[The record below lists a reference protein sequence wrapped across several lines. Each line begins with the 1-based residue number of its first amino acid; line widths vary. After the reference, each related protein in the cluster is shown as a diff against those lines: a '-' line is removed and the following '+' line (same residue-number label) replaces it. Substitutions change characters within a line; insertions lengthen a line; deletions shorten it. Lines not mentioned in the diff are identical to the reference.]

1 MSADTDDHD
10 GKQSAN
16 RKDPAATD
24 AADAAAAQW
33 EGTLPDPTKPVDAPD
48 DAAEVSPEETFAAFE
63 EDAEKTA
70 DELSALRTQLQEAQD
85 RTLRAQAELENV
97 RKRAQ
102 REIVEERR
110 YAATPL
116 IRDLLVVADNVDRAI
131 EAAEQTEQNGGLL
144 EGFRMV
150 ADQLHHALEK
160 HGCQKIAAD
169 GEPFDPHLHEAICQQ
184 PSAEHEPG
192 TVMQVTLNGYQLH
205 DRVVRPAQVIVS
217 AAPHTEEAEDAD
229 DAGDP

>member
-1 MSADTDDHD
+1 MSADNDDRD
-10 GKQSAN
+10 GKQPVDQEN
-16 RKDPAATD
+16 PPTTE
-24 AADAAAAQW
+24 AADVAAAQW
-33 EGTLPDPTKPVDAPD
+33 DGRLADPTGPVEEPED
-48 DAAEVSPEETFAAFE
+48 EQEISPEETFAAFE

-70 DELSALRTQLQEAQD
+70 GELAALRAQVQEAQD

-102 REIVEERR
+102 REIMEERR

-116 IRDLLVVADNVDRAI
+116 IRDLLVVADNIDRAI
-131 EAAEQTEQNGGLL
+131 DAAQQTEQNGGLL

-150 ADQLHHALEK
+150 ADQLHDTLDK
-160 HGCQKIAAD
+160 HGCKKITAD
-169 GEPFDPHLHEAICQQ
+169 GEPFDPHLHEAIFQQ
-184 PSAEHEPG
+184 PSADHEPG

-217 AAPHTEEAEDAD
+217 AAPTAEDTENTDQASEE
-229 DAGDP
+229 